1 MTLNTS
7 KKANLMTNEHPP
19 YLDKLNQ
26 TQREAA
32 MKIDGPVMIIAG
44 AGSGKTRVLTY
55 RIAHII
61 KQGTDPFNILSLTF
75 TNKAA
80 REMKER
86 IELVVGAEARNLW
99 MGTFHSVFAKILR
112 IEAEHIGYPR
122 DFTIYDTD
130 DAKNLIKAIVKE
142 LQLDEKLYKP
152 GLVYNRISN
161 AKNNLISSKDYK
173 SIPELIESD
182 TSNGRSQIST
192 IFENYQLRCYK
203 AGAMDFDDLLL
214 NTFRLFKDHP
224 SVLFKYQHKFKYI
237 MVDEY
242 QDTNL
247 CQYMIVKKL
256 AASHE
261 NLCVVGDD
269 SQSIYSFRGASIQN
283 ILNFEKDYPDLATFK
298 LEHNYRSTSN
308 IVNASSSIIAKN
320 KEKLHKNIFTDNQ
333 AGEKISVIKALSD
346 NEEGRLIA
354 QIIFEEKNQKQ
365 LQNSD
370 FAILYRTNAQS
381 RSFEESLRKN
391 NIAYRIYGGTSF
403 YQRKEVKDMVA
414 YLRLVVNPN
423 DEEALKRIINYPVR
437 KIGNT
442 TIEKLVFTANQNQ
455 STIWDVIKNIHLFK
469 DFGASAHHIR
479 NFYIMIANYQTMA
492 LTHTA
497 YEVAENLAKSSGLIN
512 TLKEDKTVEGVARYE
527 NIVELLNAIKEFTED
542 DTTENEKSLSMFLQD
557 IALLTDADKE
567 SEDNNKV
574 TLMTIHSSK
583 GLEFKNVFVVGLEEN
598 LFPSQLSLNSR
609 HELEEE
615 RRLFY
620 VAVTRAEEK
629 LTLSFATSRFK
640 YGNLIPCEPSRFI
653 EEIDK
658 QYLDFS
664 YLKSTSTSNNVGL
677 FKPKEEDKNYGRGY
691 GMNVGKMISNP
702 LPTIKT
708 SPNFTPSDNNL
719 IKEGDRVEHQR
730 FGLGTVIL
738 LEDTGENKKAT
749 VQFDETGSKTL
760 VLKFAK
766 LMIHS

>member
-1 MTLNTS
+1 
-7 KKANLMTNEHPP
+7 MTNQYPP
-19 YLDKLNQ
+19 YLDKLNE

-61 KQGTDPFNILSLTF
+61 KQGIDPFNILSLTF

-80 REMKER
+80 REMKNR
-86 IELVVGAEARNLW
+86 IESVVGSEARNLW

-112 IEAEHIGYPR
+112 IEAEHIGYPK

-130 DAKNLIKAIVKE
+130 DAKSLIKTILKE
-142 LQLDEKLYKP
+142 YQLDEKLYKP

-161 AKNNLISSKDYK
+161 AKNNLINSKDYK
-173 SIPELIESD
+173 SIPELIEADASQ
-182 TSNGRSQIST
+182 GRPQIGQ
-192 IFENYQLRCYK
+192 IFEAYQLRCFK

-214 NTFRLFKDHP
+214 NTFRLFKGHP
-224 SVLFKYQHKFKYI
+224 NILFKYQHKFKYI

-298 LEHNYRSTSN
+298 LEHNYRSSSN

-320 KEKLHKNIFTDNQ
+320 KEKLHKNIFTENE
-333 AGEKISVIKALSD
+333 AGEKINVIKALSD
-346 NEEGRLIA
+346 NEEGRFVA
-354 QIIFEEKNQKQ
+354 QMIFEEKNQKQ

-391 NIAYRIYGGTSF
+391 NIPYRIYGGTSF
-403 YQRKEVKDMVA
+403 YQRKEVKDMIA
-414 YLRLVVNPN
+414 YLRLVINPN

-442 TIEKLVFTANQNQ
+442 TIEKLTFVANQNQ
-455 STIWDVIKNIHLFK
+455 TTIWEVIKNIHLIK
-469 DFGASAHHIR
+469 DFGAAAHHVR
-479 NFYIMIANYQTMA
+479 NFYMMMSNFQSMA
-492 LTHTA
+492 TTKTA
-497 YEVAENLAKSSGLIN
+497 YEVAETVAKSSGLVSM
-512 TLKEDKTVEGVARYE
+512 LKEDKTVEGVARYE

-542 DTTENEKSLSMFLQD
+542 DTTENEKSLSLFLQD

-567 SEDNNKV
+567 TDDNNKV

-609 HELEEE
+609 QELEEE

-653 EEIDK
+653 DEIDK
-658 QYLDFS
+658 QYLDFTHAQRS
-664 YLKSTSTSNNVGL
+664 SNATL
-677 FKPKEEDKNYGRGY
+677 FKPKEETNNYGKGY
-691 GMNVGKMISNP
+691 GMNVGRMISNP

-708 SPNFTPSDNNL
+708 SANFIPSDNQL
-719 IKEGDRVEHQR
+719 IKVGDKVEHQR
-730 FGLGTVIL
+730 FGMGTVISV
-738 LEDTGENKKAT
+738 EDTGENKKAT
-749 VQFDETGSKTL
+749 VQFIETGSKTL